1 MAVLGLTGGIA
12 CGKSRLAK
20 RLAEALGWELISAD
34 VIARRL
40 TATDATVRRQI
51 AERCGADV
59 LDEKLELDRN
69 RLRDLVFNDPLLKR
83 GLEEILH
90 PRIRSEWTERATVAR
105 RNHRNLI
112 VEIPLLY
119 ETAAEDR
126 FDRVV
131 VVAAPREA
139 QVERLT
145 QHRGVPRMIAER
157 MIDAQMPLPEKIRRA
172 QIVLWNGGSLTAF
185 DRQST
190 LLASLLEA
198 PNA

>member
-1 MAVLGLTGGIA
+1 
-12 CGKSRLAK
+12 
-20 RLAEALGWELISAD
+20 LAEALGWELISAD